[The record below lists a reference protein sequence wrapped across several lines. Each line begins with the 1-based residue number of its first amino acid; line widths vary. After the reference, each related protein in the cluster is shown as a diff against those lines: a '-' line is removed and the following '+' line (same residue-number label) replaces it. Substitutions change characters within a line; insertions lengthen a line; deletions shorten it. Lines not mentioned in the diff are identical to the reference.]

1 MKKAL
6 EFMEEL
12 EKDVGMLALEIWSH
26 PELGLEETFAV
37 ALYEEYFQK
46 QGFCVSKVEELPTA
60 LIAEY
65 GSGTPVL
72 GVLGEYDAL
81 PGLWQSVS
89 SREDGSEGKPG
100 HGCGHNL
107 LGAASAVACV
117 AIKKYLEE
125 NQVPGTIRFYGC
137 PAEELGKGK
146 IQMDEQGLFNDLD
159 ACYTW
164 HPGSWNAVT
173 GSKLSALIKAEF
185 FFTGR
190 SAHAGAHPELGR
202 SALDAV
208 ELMNVGA
215 NYLREHIP
223 QGAKLHYVI
232 TNGGQAA
239 NIVPAEASVQ
249 YMVRAPRQA
258 SAHDVYERLLKV
270 ANGAAMMTETSV
282 QVVKEKDNYD
292 TLNNQ
297 VLEDLTDEVYRE
309 CGGITFS
316 QEECELAKA
325 LVESLPAEH
334 YANARNVYKSP
345 EGIYLDG
352 EARGILGRGGSFGAS
367 SDVGQV
373 SYRVPTVQC
382 SAACFPLGVPLH
394 TWQTTASAGS
404 DFGIRGATY
413 MAKIIARSLEWLLE
427 DDTGILQKARQEFL
441 AER

>member
-1 MKKAL
+1 
-6 EFMEEL
+6 MEEL
-12 EKDVGMLALEIWSH
+12 ENDVAMLASQIWLH
-26 PELGLEETFAV
+26 PELGLEENFAA
-37 ALYEEYFQK
+37 ALYEDYFQK
-46 QGFCVSKVEELPTA
+46 QGFCISKPSELPTG
-60 LIAEY
+60 LIAEF
-65 GSGTPVL
+65 GSGSPIL

-89 SREDGSEGKPG
+89 SQENGAEGKPG

-117 AIKKYLEE
+117 AIKRYLEE
-125 NQVPGTIRFYGC
+125 NEIQGTIRFYGC

-146 IQMDEQGLFNDLD
+146 IEMDEQGLFNDLD

-202 SALDAV
+202 SALDGV

-232 TNGGQAA
+232 TNGGLAA

-249 YMVRAPRQA
+249 YMVRAPRGA
-258 SAHDVYERLLKV
+258 IAHEVYERLMKV

-297 VLEDLTDEVYRE
+297 VLEDLTDEVYQE

-325 LVESLPAEH
+325 LVETLPEDH
-334 YANARNVYKSP
+334 YTNARSIYKSP
-345 EGIYLDG
+345 DGIYLDG
-352 EARGILGRGGSFGAS
+352 EARDILGRGETFGAS

-382 SAACFPLGVPLH
+382 SATCFPLGVPLH
-394 TWQTTASAGS
+394 AWQTTASAGS
-404 DFGIRGATY
+404 DFGNRGATY
-413 MAKIIARSLEWLLE
+413 MAKIITRSLERLLE
-427 DDTGILQKARQEFL
+427 DDTGILEKARQEFM
-441 AER
+441 AEK

>member
-12 EKDVGMLALEIWSH
+12 ENDVGMLASQIWLH

-37 ALYEEYFQK
+37 ALYEDYFQK
-46 QGFCVSKVEELPTA
+46 QGFCISKPSELPTG

-65 GSGTPVL
+65 GSGSPIL

-89 SREDGSEGKPG
+89 SQEDGAEGKPG

-117 AIKKYLEE
+117 AIKRYLEE
-125 NQVPGTIRFYGC
+125 NEIQGTIRFYGC

-146 IQMDEQGLFNDLD
+146 IEMDEQGLFNDLD

-173 GSKLSALIKAEF
+173 GSKLSALIKMEF

-223 QGAKLHYVI
+223 QGVKLHYVI
-232 TNGGQAA
+232 TNGGLAA
-239 NIVPAEASVQ
+239 NIVPAEASVE
-249 YMVRAPRQA
+249 YMVRAPRGA
-258 SAHDVYERLLKV
+258 IAHEVYERLMKV

-297 VLEDLTDEVYRE
+297 VLEDLTDEVYQE
-309 CGGITFS
+309 CGGIIFS

-325 LVESLPAEH
+325 LVESLPEDH
-334 YANARNVYKSP
+334 YTNARSIYKSP

-352 EARGILGRGGSFGAS
+352 EARDILGRGETFGAS

-394 TWQTTASAGS
+394 TWQMTASAGS
-404 DFGIRGATY
+404 DFGNRGAAY
-413 MAKIIARSLEWLLE
+413 MAKIITRSLERLLE
-427 DDTGILQKARQEFL
+427 DDTGILKKARQEFM